1 MTDKYEHIHYATS
14 SRLAEL
20 LRSIGTDRSL
30 AQDEVNE
37 IHKEAATRLEA
48 LDGMPISFNNEQFDI

>member
-30 AQDEVNE
+30 EQDEVNE
-37 IHKEAATRLEA
+37 IHKEAAIRLEA
-48 LDGMPISFNNEQFDI
+48 LDNRPINFNHEQFE

>member
-1 MTDKYEHIHYATS
+1 MDKYEHIHWATNA
-14 SRLAEL
+14 RLAEL

-37 IHKEAATRLEA
+37 IHKEAATRIEA
-48 LDGMPISFNNEQFDI
+48 LDNRPIKFNHEQFE